1 MLASTFRQHYKNP
14 KVDPYRGSYKNVL
27 AEFVVLDKNW
37 KAEELAVRAVDL
49 EAETANAYVGLFQ
62 DPDHPP
68 GSTRLVHAPRRFAA
82 KIGVSSPYD
91 YECFAILDD
100 VTSGLVQVVEFGE
113 EFFACTGKINVPTSG
128 EAALAMW
135 LENLDIDLL
144 PAPKNTNNK
153 DLIRVT
159 KVMYVPAKYIDL
171 FMGRR
176 LTPRQL
182 MEEVYPVLAGDEGL
196 SDLKPL
202 VQWMM
207 ACGMATS
214 PDKTSS
220 PVLLPDVKTPVAD
233 ANFLSWTKS
242 FLDRTLP
249 GLCTGGGTVGTDTT
263 ADRMVGIVAQLLQE
277 QQNTVTRTSTTR
289 ARSVSDYF
297 KPQLTAKLMMLCDV
311 EVETDLPEVWSDI
324 ATSGGKRDRDLIET
338 AFRNTATDLGTPDLT
353 PVVTPNLAKKITG
366 LRFVGADLDNL
377 NEGINPF
384 SIVIVDHSTSA
395 GEAAYKSAM
404 DAALDYDDLM
414 AGTGVSLIDLKAV
427 KNTGAVVPETPALA
441 RAMLKAFHVVL
452 VALLGDQHPL
462 VRQYSTFLA
471 ALDQKEN
478 FFFERLQKVD
488 GQFGPARLLRFI
500 HLHTRAWF
508 SEVWN
513 STDHDMARAIP
524 PPPFLKALRMISVD
538 NMNWLPQLPYQRTK
552 HQVQQPPRQA
562 DPKRQR
568 TTQLPF
574 AQVSNPKR
582 NPLFEQFRTNI
593 NATKFNEAIN
603 KVGPPPVTTKNGK
616 EVQMCAS
623 YHLRGS
629 CKNLCPR
636 AADHSVHSPEED
648 HKLFEWCTKAFE

>member
-1 MLASTFRQHYKNP
+1 M
-14 KVDPYRGSYKNVL
+14 
-27 AEFVVLDKNW
+27 
-37 KAEELAVRAVDL
+37 DL

-82 KIGVSSPYD
+82 KIGVSSPYV

-182 MEEVYPVLAGDEGL
+182 MEEIYPVLAGDEGL

-202 VQWMM
+202 AQWMM

-214 PDKTSS
+214 PEKTSS

-263 ADRMVGIVAQLLQE
+263 TDHMVGIVAQLLQE
-277 QQNTVTRTSTTR
+277 QQNTVTRTSTR
-289 ARSVSDYF
+289 GARSVSDYF
-297 KPQLTAKLMMLCDV
+297 KPQLTAKLMILCDV

-324 ATSGGKRDRDLIET
+324 ATSGGNAI
-338 AFRNTATDLGTPDLT
+338 AT
-353 PVVTPNLAKKITG
+353 
-366 LRFVGADLDNL
+366 
-377 NEGINPF
+377 
-384 SIVIVDHSTSA
+384 
-395 GEAAYKSAM
+395 
-404 DAALDYDDLM
+404 
-414 AGTGVSLIDLKAV
+414 
-427 KNTGAVVPETPALA
+427 
-441 RAMLKAFHVVL
+441 
-452 VALLGDQHPL
+452 
-462 VRQYSTFLA
+462 
-471 ALDQKEN
+471 
-478 FFFERLQKVD
+478 
-488 GQFGPARLLRFI
+488 
-500 HLHTRAWF
+500 
-508 SEVWN
+508 
-513 STDHDMARAIP
+513 
-524 PPPFLKALRMISVD
+524 
-538 NMNWLPQLPYQRTK
+538 
-552 HQVQQPPRQA
+552 
-562 DPKRQR
+562 
-568 TTQLPF
+568 
-574 AQVSNPKR
+574 
-582 NPLFEQFRTNI
+582 
-593 NATKFNEAIN
+593 
-603 KVGPPPVTTKNGK
+603 
-616 EVQMCAS
+616 
-623 YHLRGS
+623 
-629 CKNLCPR
+629 
-636 AADHSVHSPEED
+636 
-648 HKLFEWCTKAFE
+648 